1 MTKSNQT
8 VFIVDD
14 ETEVRDA
21 LRCLFESIQLP
32 VETYE
37 TAALF
42 LEKYPNASQGC
53 LITDV
58 RLSGMSGLELLE
70 QLNTQNSS
78 LPVII
83 ITGYGDIHMAVR
95 AMKAGAKD
103 FLLKPLNDQ
112 SLLETVQNCMSQ
124 SEDLSSLELINERI
138 NSLSSRELNIIDL
151 ILDGKLTKEIAY
163 ELSVSISTVEAHRAS
178 IMQKMHARNLAQLI
192 KLYLQAKFARGYP
205 YNSQG

>member
-8 VFIVDD
+8 VFIIDD
-14 ETEVRDA
+14 EAEVRDA
-21 LRCLFESIQLP
+21 LQCLFESIQLH

-37 TAALF
+37 TAAQF
-42 LEKYPNASQGC
+42 LEKYTSNRAGC

-70 QLNTQNSS
+70 HLNAQNSS

-83 ITGYGDIHMAVR
+83 ITGYGDIQMAVR
-95 AMKAGAKD
+95 AMKAKAKD
-103 FLLKPLNDQ
+103 FFLKPLHDQ
-112 SLLETVQNCMSQ
+112 SLLETVQNCMNQ
-124 SEDLSSLELINERI
+124 SEDLNSLELINERI
-138 NSLSSRELNIIDL
+138 NSLSPRELNIIDL

-178 IMQKMHARNLAQLI
+178 IMQKMEVKNLAQLI
-192 KLYLQAKFARGYP
+192 KLYLQAKLAKDY
-205 YNSQG
+205 ST

>member
-1 MTKSNQT
+1 MNKNNQT
-8 VFIVDD
+8 VFIIDD
-14 ETEVRDA
+14 EAEVRGA
-21 LRCLFESIQLP
+21 LRCLFELNQLP

-42 LEKYPNASQGC
+42 IEKYTSSRQGC

-70 QLNTQNSS
+70 QLHTQNSS

-83 ITGYGDIHMAVR
+83 ITGYGDIQMAVR

-103 FLLKPLNDQ
+103 FLLKPLNNQ
-112 SLLETVQNCMSQ
+112 VLLETVQNCISQ

-151 ILDGKLTKEIAY
+151 ILEGKLTKEIAY

-192 KLYLQAKFARGYP
+192 KFYLQAKFARDY
-205 YNSQG
+205 Q